1 MKYVFIDMDGVIA
14 EYGYPSGLY
23 DGEFRKGNYV
33 GKKPVISV
41 MDEIIK
47 KYNNPDYILMIC
59 SASPNA
65 KATLEKQDWL
75 NMHFS
80 LPYENR
86 IFISPDDDKVEVI
99 RYYIE
104 DLMHGNV
111 QEHAII
117 IDDKGSILAKAHSLG
132 IECYHP
138 TQLLAMKKDETPVEE
153 AAPEEQP
160 VEQPVEQTEEV
171 VETPI
176 EETPVEEV
184 VEKEPEII
192 SNPNIE
198 VIEETEEVNPDEEV
212 DIEVSEQMTIEDLQ
226 EMLRA
231 QGGII

>member
-1 MKYVFIDMDGVIA
+1 
-14 EYGYPSGLY
+14 
-23 DGEFRKGNYV
+23 
-33 GKKPVISV
+33 
-41 MDEIIK
+41 
-47 KYNNPDYILMIC
+47 
-59 SASPNA
+59 
-65 KATLEKQDWL
+65 
-75 NMHFS
+75 
-80 LPYENR
+80 
-86 IFISPDDDKVEVI
+86 
-99 RYYIE
+99 
-104 DLMHGNV
+104 
-111 QEHAII
+111 
-117 IDDKGSILAKAHSLG
+117 
-132 IECYHP
+132 
-138 TQLLAMKKDETPVEE
+138 MKKDETPVEE